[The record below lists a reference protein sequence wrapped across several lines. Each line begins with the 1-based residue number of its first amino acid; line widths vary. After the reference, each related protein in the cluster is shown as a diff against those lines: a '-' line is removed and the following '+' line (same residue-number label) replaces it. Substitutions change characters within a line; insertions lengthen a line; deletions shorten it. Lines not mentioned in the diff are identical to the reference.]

1 MTTADAS
8 LFVVIIVLIEVLLEN
23 PLLVGLP
30 KVRVKHK

>member
-23 PLLVGLP
+23 RLSVGLA
-30 KVRVKHK
+30 KVRVKNQ